1 MEDSGSSHFE
11 CLFKIPPHILKLHQK
26 DEDKFSL
33 SIDQYKFLALLAE
46 ERCGNLEKLK
56 EEQNQNPL
64 DDVDKLLNKQLEKEE
79 KEKKEKEEK
88 ERAKRKEMIKEIN
101 KKNEKKK

>member
-1 MEDSGSSHFE
+1 M
-11 CLFKIPPHILKLHQK
+11 
-26 DEDKFSL
+26 

-88 ERAKRKEMIKEIN
+88 ERAKRKEMIKEKKKKKK
-101 KKNEKKK
+101 KKNND